1 MFALVIGAM
10 LAGPPALPE
19 APSAVAP
26 VEPAPVEPALIEA
39 APVEA
44 APVEAAPV
52 EASPAEDV
60 FVITAAPVETAPVE
74 PARVDVELA
83 PPPPAP
89 ALLVTTTPAAAI
101 TPVGIGAPHWAIS
114 RKPPWSGSGRF
125 VGGSMMLVIGTGVL
139 VAATFEFADGRDTT
153 KPMISN
159 IPGGI
164 SALVAGGVMIG
175 TAVRDQQRLG
185 DWEATQGRKAAPSGN
200 GLIVGGVTMASL
212 GGLAAIATSIASE
225 YDLDAPRSLPAGW
238 ATAGVGLAGGVVMII
253 AGSVR
258 RHRYERAYALPTLAP
273 TRAGASVGI
282 TGRF

>member
-1 MFALVIGAM
+1 MIALVLGAM

-19 APSAVAP
+19 EPSVAAP
-26 VEPAPVEPALIEA
+26 VEA

-52 EASPAEDV
+52 EAVPVEEG
-60 FVITAAPVETAPVE
+60 FVITAGPVAPE
-74 PARVDVELA
+74 PAATTPTLIEVPLA

-89 ALLVTTTPAAAI
+89 ALVVTTTPAPLAPAG
-101 TPVGIGAPHWAIS
+101 VVAPHWTLT

-125 VGGSMMLVIGTGVL
+125 VGGSMMLIIGTGVL
-139 VAATFEFADGRDTT
+139 VAATFEFSDGRDTT
-153 KPMISN
+153 RPMISN
-159 IPGGI
+159 LPGGI
-164 SALVAGGVMIG
+164 AALVAGGVMIG
-175 TAVRDQQRLG
+175 TAARDQQRLG
-185 DWEATQGRKAAPSGN
+185 DWEAAQGRKAKPSGN

-225 YDLDAPRSLPAGW
+225 WDLDAPRSMPAGW
-238 ATAGVGLAGGVVMII
+238 ATAGVALGGGVAMII

-258 RHRYERAYALPTLAP
+258 RARYERAYAMPTLAP